1 MGQNYKIYIS
11 DTPVYLLDAPEDV
24 SQLTASEHIQTIEL
38 KAPSE
43 FASELNSMQFPQTK
57 PIAFYTQQSTSEALF
72 EALADQYDHELAGG
86 GLVVDDDQRVLLIY
100 RRGCW
105 DLPKGKL
112 DEGEDWAEAAK
123 REVEEETGV
132 QVTDV
137 RQLLATTFYTFQRKG
152 RNTLKET
159 RWYLMTA
166 PQTDTLSPQTEEDIE
181 EVRWVRPDDVAD
193 YLGESYPS
201 LMDVF
206 RQWQALGQ

>member
-1 MGQNYKIYIS
+1 LI
-11 DTPVYLLDAPEDV
+11 DAPGDV
-24 SQLTASEHIQTIEL
+24 TQLPSCEHVQTIEL

-43 FASELNSMQFPQTK
+43 IASELNSLHLAPNT
-57 PIAFYTQQSTSEALF
+57 PIALYTQQSTSEALF
-72 EALADQYDHELAGG
+72 EALADQYNHELAGG
-86 GLVVDDDQRVLLIY
+86 GLVVDGDHNVLLIY

-112 DEGEDWAEAAK
+112 NEGEEWAEAAK

-132 QVTDV
+132 KV
-137 RQLLATTFYTFQRKG
+137 REVLQLLATTFYTFQRKE

-166 PQTDTLSPQTEEDIE
+166 PQTDTLSPQTEEDIR
-181 EVRWVRPDDVAD
+181 EVRWVKSDDVAD
-193 YLGESYPS
+193 YLGQSYPS

-206 RQWQALGQ
+206 LQWQSLEE